1 MCPCINFCVNF
12 WWPMKEVNKC
22 PQCTLCWSSSVDGLL
37 LRAPPTSPLLSLG
50 QVPPFQRIPS
60 CIGILCSVPR
70 DLVRWRQL
78 ITRERRTLV
87 TSTCCD
93 SQRAFN
99 HLEPS
104 AKRNQRRSTIS
115 QHFGAF
121 LIRDARGVR
130 EISVGCQRQVI
141 RRGMRPTWNNQDSTG
156 WNNNFL
162 SFDCGH

>member
-37 LRAPPTSPLLSLG
+37 LRAPPLPPCSRSDKFLHSREFRAASASSVLS
-50 QVPPFQRIPS
+50 Q
-60 CIGILCSVPR
+60 GIWWDGGSWLQGR
-70 DLVRWRQL
+70 GG
-78 ITRERRTLV
+78 LV

-130 EISVGCQRQVI
+130 EISVGCQRLVI
-141 RRGMRPTWNNQDSTG
+141 RRGMRPTWNNQDSAG
-156 WNNNFL
+156 WKNHFA
-162 SFDCGH
+162 SVDCGH